1 MFWGPLDSII
11 KWDMNNNIIT
21 IEQIQVMRRKNTVQ
35 LNTFIVLNE
44 IQNVQGSFQV
54 MVLYSCH
61 EWSVATSITIFK
73 L

>member
-1 MFWGPLDSII
+1 
-11 KWDMNNNIIT
+11 MNNNIIT
-21 IEQIQVMRRKNTVQ
+21 IEQMQVVRRKNTAQ
-35 LNTFIVLNE
+35 LNTFIVLNK
-44 IQNVQGSFQV
+44 IQNVQSSFQV

>member
-1 MFWGPLDSII
+1 MTPLSREM
-11 KWDMNNNIIT
+11 WIT
-21 IEQIQVMRRKNTVQ
+21 ILLQSNKCKWWKEKKTVQ

-44 IQNVQGSFQV
+44 IQDVQSSFQV
-54 MVLYSCH
+54 MVLYSSH